1 MEYGINELSLL
12 AGVSARTLRYYDEI
26 GLLKPS
32 RVSDAG
38 YRFYGKAEVALLQQ
52 IMFYKNRGF
61 ALKKI
66 EQIIYEPDFNIVKAM
81 EEHLLELENQKA
93 HVDLLIQT
101 VKKTLKSM
109 KGDCEMSDY
118 EKFQAF
124 KEKTIRENEAAYGEE
139 IRKKYGDEEV
149 NASNRKMLNMS
160 EDEVET
166 FFKLEEEILMRLENA
181 VKNGIQSENEEAR
194 EIVELHKKWLCM
206 AWSTYDVQVHKGVT
220 AMYITDERFT
230 EYYDRKAQG
239 CAMFLN
245 DAVQY
250 WAK

>member
-1 MEYGINELSLL
+1 M

-32 RVSDAG
+32 RVSNAG
-38 YRFYGKAEVALLQQ
+38 YRFYGRAEVALLQQ
-52 IMFYKNRGF
+52 ILFYRDRGF

-66 EQIIYEPDFNIVKAM
+66 EQIIYESDFDIVKAM
-81 EEHLLELENQKA
+81 EEHLLELEKQKA
-93 HVDLLIQT
+93 HAELLIQT
-101 VKKTLKSM
+101 VKKTLKFM
-109 KGDCEMSDY
+109 KGECEMSDH

-124 KEKTIRENEAAYGEE
+124 KEKTITENEAAYGEE
-139 IRKKYGDEEV
+139 ARKKYGNKEV

-160 EDEVET
+160 EDEMQT
-166 FFKLEEEILMRLENA
+166 FLNLEEEILMRLENA
-181 VKNGIQSENEEAR
+181 VKNGIESENEEAR
-194 EIVELHKKWLCM
+194 EIVGLHKKWLCM
-206 AWSTYDVQVHKGVT
+206 VWSKYDVQVHKSVA

-230 EYYDRKAQG
+230 EYYDRKVQG

-245 DAVQY
+245 DAVQH